1 MSRLTDIIP
10 NLNRKTKQL
19 PCAVK
24 WLGQD
29 HLHPLL
35 EQLRQTCHGWRL
47 WNEPGPPLW
56 EATTL
61 AKSYLFETCL
71 RYIVIASF
79 YIFYHYLIC
88 RSSNFLSN
96 GSSLI
101 LLCRK
106 TDFKG
111 GGAWS
116 NESDS
121 CYFITGLWFCLFLF
135 IDGLGILKG
144 LKMVSF
150 VHILCLRTQLEA
162 RSITTDSLSFLS
174 FFLKELI
181 TIPWCTKCGGW
192 SWIECWNVSAYV
204 GFRIV
209 RDRTEE
215 VC

>member
-1 MSRLTDIIP
+1 VFITLSETHRLCFVWNTQVVQLTTKRWLTNLTTFTVYHLLLRLWWCTALTSIFKKKIFNLSDMSRLTDIIP

-116 NESDS
+116 NESEFCCFRHS
-121 CYFITGLWFCLFLF
+121 LWLF
-135 IDGLGILKG
+135 G
-144 LKMVSF
+144 
-150 VHILCLRTQLEA
+150 
-162 RSITTDSLSFLS
+162 SI
-174 FFLKELI
+174 
-181 TIPWCTKCGGW
+181 
-192 SWIECWNVSAYV
+192 Y
-204 GFRIV
+204 
-209 RDRTEE
+209 
-215 VC
+215 